1 MHNLNSGNNE
11 NEQAIAENWWSELK
25 TRLET
30 YKKDYVKLYINTMK
44 PIMLREDTSRPF
56 ISSSPTKGS
65 ETEKEGWIA
74 KNISDTRFG
83 DVHFYTRFGS
93 TYAIHAWN
101 WTIYPSSKFT
111 SEYGFISY
119 PSFESISA
127 ATNESDW
134 TYPISD
140 VIKHRQHYPNGEQL
154 IENLIANYLKLP
166 VSRGKDRF
174 IDIIYLSHIA
184 QSMSIKTETEFYRRN
199 RDIDN
204 KTGSGY
210 TMGALYWML
219 KDIWQAPSR
228 SSLDFDGK
236 WKMLHYFAKN
246 MFQNLLISPF
256 EDNNQTLKIAVVRDD
271 YSGLVKFDLSVRVY
285 LWSSLKI
292 SFEDKSVIET
302 QSFSSKVI
310 YSKPIADIIS
320 EAKCEN
326 RDQCVIEVSIKNSEF
341 GLSANN
347 FFLLSELKHVVGLQK
362 PKIQITN
369 ITTNSSAQNV
379 FNINIETNAIALFV
393 WLDLKENSNIRGRF
407 CDNGFFM
414 FDSKREIQFYSLK
427 PVSIDELKSK
437 LTVRSLTD
445 VLSK

>member
-1 MHNLNSGNNE
+1 LNSGNNE
-11 NEQAIAENWWSELK
+11 NEEAIADKWWPELK

-30 YKKDYVKLYINTMK
+30 YKKDYVKLYINTIK
-44 PIMLREDTSRPF
+44 QIVLREDTSRPF
-56 ISSSPTKGS
+56 IPSSPTKGP

-83 DVHFYTRFGS
+83 DVHFYTNFGKA
-93 TYAIHAWN
+93 YVINAWN

-111 SEYGFISY
+111 SEYGFIAY
-119 PSFESISA
+119 PSFESIST

-140 VIKHRQHYPNGEQL
+140 VIKHRQHYPNGEQH

-166 VSRGKDRF
+166 VSGGKDRF
-174 IDIIYLSHIA
+174 IDIIYLSQIS
-184 QSMSIKTETEFYRRN
+184 QSMSTKTQTEFYRRN
-199 RDIDN
+199 RDIDK

-219 KDIWQAPSR
+219 KDIWPAPSR
-228 SSLDFDGK
+228 CSLDFDGK

-256 EDNNQTLKIAVVRDD
+256 EGNNQTLKIAVVRDD
-271 YSGLVKFDLSVRVY
+271 YRGLVKFDLSVRVY

-292 SFEDKSVIET
+292 SFEDKSVVET
-302 QSFSSKVI
+302 QSFSSKVV
-310 YSKPIADIIS
+310 YSKPIADIIR

-326 RDQCVIEVSIKNSEF
+326 RNQCVIEVSIKNSEF

-347 FFLLSELKHVVGLQK
+347 FFLLSELKNAVGLQK
-362 PKIQITN
+362 PKIEITK

-379 FNINIETNAIALFV
+379 FNINIETNAITPFV
-393 WLDLKENSNIRGRF
+393 WLDSKQNSNIRGRF
-407 CDNGFFM
+407 SDNGFFM
-414 FDSKREIQFYSLK
+414 FDTNREIQFYSSK

-437 LTVRSLTD
+437 LTLRSLTD
-445 VLSK
+445 VLSE